1 MVALIRDEH
10 QTLSTG
16 ALSTPLWSSPLDHP
30 LILVTHLTV
39 ERQHRAIP
47 DGVAMT
53 ARRRLITIA
62 DAAEELA
69 VCPRTIRRYIA
80 TGQLQAIRLGPR
92 SIRVRVDSIEQLVD
106 DSTFGNRTR

>member
-1 MVALIRDEH
+1 
-10 QTLSTG
+10 
-16 ALSTPLWSSPLDHP
+16 
-30 LILVTHLTV
+30 
-39 ERQHRAIP
+39 
-47 DGVAMT
+47 MT

-106 DSTFGNRTR
+106 NSDFGHR